1 MIIAMEFIDRVK
13 NTTVTSGYD
22 GNVGNGKEVRYFAL
36 AFSSFNV
43 SLCRFVGMENGERL
57 LCV

>member
-1 MIIAMEFIDRVK
+1 MIIAIEFIDRVK

-22 GNVGNGKEVRYFAL
+22 GNVGNGKEVGYFAL
-36 AFSSFNV
+36 AFNCFNV
-43 SLCRFVGMENGERL
+43 SLCRFVGMEDGERL